1 MEGIL
6 MHLLSVGSKNNLN
19 YRLQDEKIIKSVNKF
34 LGTELNQFSK
44 SDNLEKIYKKISVQ
58 EMKDF
63 LSNIIQYLIKSKKI
77 KKKNLLLNEYYMI
90 GIDMTQTHKLNTNKL
105 QSGKEIKGL
114 LFQKSNGKKIYSR
127 KVVEAKLLLFNG
139 LSIPLMSEFVRNDDS
154 VDGKF
159 IKQDCEL
166 NAAYRLIDNIKK
178 EYPRLKICLLLDGL
192 YPNETIFKKC
202 KKNNWKYII
211 TLKEKKIPTLYK
223 NFIEFKRLE
232 NYEEKKKQI
241 TFNINQRYKF
251 VKLKYL
257 EFDLTCIQVKEYKNK
272 KTEYFN
278 LFITNL
284 DVEKDNVYKISSG
297 GRLRWKIEHS
307 FNKQKNLLFNLKHV
321 YSKNENASQCY
332 HILLQIAD
340 LIFQFMSYTLTSN
353 GENILY
359 DVFGSLIEFLHEI
372 YVSFRE
378 KIGNI
383 EKYFL
388 VKHLILK
395 APKKK

>member
-1 MEGIL
+1 

>member
-19 YRLQDEKIIKSVNKF
+19 YRLQNEKIIKSVNKF

>member
-1 MEGIL
+1 

-19 YRLQDEKIIKSVNKF
+19 YRLQNEKIIKSVNKF